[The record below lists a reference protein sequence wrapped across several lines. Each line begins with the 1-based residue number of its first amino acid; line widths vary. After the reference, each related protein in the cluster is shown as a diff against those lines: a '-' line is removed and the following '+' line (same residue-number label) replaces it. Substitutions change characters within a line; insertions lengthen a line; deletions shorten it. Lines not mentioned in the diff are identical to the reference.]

1 LRGGEPLFRR
11 GGMEGGGGEEEEQ
24 RQQTHGQRTGW
35 EG

>member
-11 GGMEGGGGEEEEQ
+11 GGMERGGGEEEEQ

>member
-1 LRGGEPLFRR
+1 LRRCEPLFRR
-11 GGMEGGGGEEEEQ
+11 GGVEGGGGEDEEQ

>member
-1 LRGGEPLFRR
+1 LRRCEPLFRR
-11 GGMEGGGGEEEEQ
+11 GGMERGGGEEEEQ